1 MNWGWKIT
9 ILYIFF
15 AAGILTL
22 VFLSINQKIDLVDKN
37 YYEKELVH
45 QSRLD
50 QQANYASL
58 DKKCSF
64 QFENGKAVVLFPF
77 TLNEMK
83 DATVKVYCPSNNAF
97 DASYNLTA
105 SADSAFAFSLPT
117 GIPSRYNIEVFW
129 KKDGKEYY
137 FEEIIGHKHVH

>member
-9 ILYIFF
+9 ILYLFF

-58 DKKCSF
+58 EKKCSF
-64 QFENGKAVVLFPF
+64 QFENGNAVVRFPF

-129 KKDGKEYY
+129 KKNGKEFYY
-137 FEEIIGHKHVH
+137 EEIIGHKHVH

>member
-9 ILYIFF
+9 ILYISF

-45 QSRLD
+45 QGRLD
-50 QQANYASL
+50 QQKHYATL
-58 DKKCSF
+58 EKKCSF
-64 QFENGKAVVLFPF
+64 EFENGTVVIHFPF
-77 TLNEMK
+77 MLNEMR
-83 DATVKVYCPSNNAF
+83 DATVKVYFPSNNAF
-97 DASYNLTA
+97 DASYNLTV
-105 SADSAFAFSLPT
+105 SSDSAFAFTLPT

-129 KKDGKEYY
+129 KKDGLEYY

>member
-9 ILYIFF
+9 VLYVLF
-15 AAGILTL
+15 AAGILSL

-58 DKKCSF
+58 EKKCSF
-64 QFENGKAVVLFPF
+64 QFENGNAVVHFPF

-83 DATVKVYCPSNNAF
+83 DATVKVYCPSNNKF
-97 DASYNLTA
+97 DACYNLT
-105 SADSAFAFSLPT
+105 
-117 GIPSRYNIEVFW
+117 PSRYNIEVFW
-129 KKDGKEYY
+129 KKNGKEYY

>member
-22 VFLSINQKIDLVDKN
+22 VFLSISQKIDLVDKN

-58 DKKCSF
+58 EK
-64 QFENGKAVVLFPF
+64 NVLFK
-77 TLNEMK
+77 LKMEMRWF
-83 DATVKVYCPSNNAF
+83 VF
-97 DASYNLTA
+97 R
-105 SADSAFAFSLPT
+105 LP
-117 GIPSRYNIEVFW
+117 
-129 KKDGKEYY
+129 
-137 FEEIIGHKHVH
+137 

>member
-9 ILYIFF
+9 VLYVLF
-15 AAGILTL
+15 AAGILSL

-58 DKKCSF
+58 EKKCSF
-64 QFENGKAVVLFPF
+64 QFENGNAVVHFPF

-83 DATVKVYCPSNNAF
+83 DATVKVYCPSNNKF
-97 DASYNLTA
+97 DASYNLTP
-105 SADSAFAFSLPT
+105 SADSGFVFSLPQ

-129 KKDGKEYY
+129 KKDGKEFYH
-137 FEEIIGHKHVH
+137 EEIIGHKHVH

>member
-9 ILYIFF
+9 VLYVLF
-15 AAGILTL
+15 AAGILSL
-22 VFLSINQKIDLVDKN
+22 VFLSVNEKIDLVDKN

-50 QQANYASL
+50 QQSNYNAL
-58 DKKCSF
+58 TEKCSVRLA
-64 QFENGKAVVLFPF
+64 NGNATVKYPYQ
-77 TLNEMK
+77 LNEIEA
-83 DATVKVYCPSNNAF
+83 ATVKVYCPSNNAF

-105 SADSAFAFSLPT
+105 STDSAFTFTLPN
-117 GIPSRYNIEVFW
+117 GIPSRFNIEVFW

-137 FEEIIGHKHVH
+137 FEEVIGHKHVH

>member
-9 ILYIFF
+9 ILYISF

-37 YYEKELVH
+37 YYERELVH
-45 QSRLD
+45 QGRLD
-50 QQANYASL
+50 QQKHYAAL
-58 DKKCSF
+58 EKKCSF
-64 QFENGKAVVLFPF
+64 QFENGTVVIRFPF
-77 TLNEMK
+77 MLNEMRE
-83 DATVKVYCPSNNAF
+83 ATVKVYCPSNNAF

-105 SADSAFAFSLPT
+105 SSDSAFAFSLPT

-129 KKDGKEYY
+129 KKDGLEYY

>member
-37 YYEKELVH
+37 YYEKDLVH
-45 QSRLD
+45 QGRLD
-50 QQANYASL
+50 QQANYAAL
-58 DKKCSF
+58 PMKCSF
-64 QFENGKAVVLFPF
+64 QIKHGNATVYFPF
-77 TLNEMK
+77 MLNEMK

-97 DASYNLTA
+97 DASYNLSPT
-105 SADSAFAFSLPT
+105 ADSAFTFTLPN

-129 KKDGKEYY
+129 KKDGKEFY
-137 FEEIIGHKHVH
+137 FEEVIGHKHVH

>member
-1 MNWGWKIT
+1 MNWGWRIT
-9 ILYIFF
+9 ILYILF

-37 YYEKELVH
+37 YYERELVH
-45 QSRLD
+45 QGRLD
-50 QQANYASL
+50 QQKHYAAL
-58 DKKCSF
+58 EKKCSF
-64 QFENGKAVVLFPF
+64 QFENGTVVIHFPF
-77 TLNEMK
+77 MLNEMK

-105 SADSAFAFSLPT
+105 SSDSAFAFSLPT
-117 GIPSRYNIEVFW
+117 EIPSRYNIEVFW
-129 KKDGKEYY
+129 KKDGQEYY

>member
-1 MNWGWKIT
+1 MNWGWRIT
-9 ILYIFF
+9 ILYILF

-22 VFLSINQKIDLVDKN
+22 VFLSINEKIDLVDKG

-45 QSRLD
+45 QGRLD
-50 QQANYASL
+50 QQSNYAAL
-58 DKKCSF
+58 PNKCSF
-64 QFENGKAVVLFPF
+64 QITDGNATVNFPF
-77 TLNEMK
+77 MLNEMK

-105 SADSAFAFSLPT
+105 STDSAFSFSLPT

-129 KKDGKEYY
+129 KKGGKEYY